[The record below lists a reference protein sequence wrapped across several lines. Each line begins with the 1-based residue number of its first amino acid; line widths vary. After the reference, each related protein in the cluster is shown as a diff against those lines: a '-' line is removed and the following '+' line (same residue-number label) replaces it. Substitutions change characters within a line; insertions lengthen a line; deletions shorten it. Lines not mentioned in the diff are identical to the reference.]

1 MGRSIASINSPG
13 NQEVALA
20 MKQQISTQGAPTPV
34 RPYSQGIKAT
44 GTMVFVAGQ
53 VPKDPVTGQTVGST
67 IEEQTERV
75 LENVKAILEAGGA
88 ALSDVVKTSVFLT
101 DVANAEAFDRVYAR
115 YFPEPRPV
123 RTTVGAQLGKGFLV
137 EVDVIAMVNQS

>member
-1 MGRSIASINSPG
+1 
-13 NQEVALA
+13 
-20 MKQQISTQGAPTPV
+20 MKQEICTAGAPKPV
-34 RPYSQGIKAT
+34 RPYSQGIMAT

-53 VPKDPVTGQTVGST
+53 VPKDPVTGQTVGTT

-75 LENVKAILEAGGA
+75 LENVKAVLEAGGA
-88 ALSDVVKTSVFLT
+88 SMADVVKVSAYLT
-101 DVANAEAFDRVYAR
+101 DLSNAEGYDRVYAG

-137 EVDVIAMVNQS
+137 EIDVIAVVDPR